1 MPIRILSDL
10 IANQIAAG
18 EVVEGPLSVIKELVE
33 NSIDAGANSISI
45 ELSKQLRCIKVSDNG
60 SGIPADELPLAFTRH
75 ATSKITEI
83 EDLFSIDS
91 NGFRGEALAS
101 IASVSKVTCIS
112 KTASEADATKFYIDA
127 DREETSSVGAGVGT
141 SIEVDELFYNTPAR
155 LKFMKSAVKEKQDI
169 IDLLKA
175 FSIFN
180 SNISFELVIDGKTQ
194 FKVLKD
200 QPFKVTV
207 RELFGRSAFEHLINF
222 EYNTGAIKV
231 SGYIAAPE
239 LNRSDKRYYFT
250 AVNKRILKCNTIRSA
265 VDKVYKDLLP
275 AKKYPLVIINLE
287 LPSSEVDVN
296 VHPRKQEVKYLHAN
310 EIYRTLITAISTN
323 LSDYFYKCSE
333 YRQLEIFN
341 PVLADLE
348 PHADSDLSGKER
360 PSLFSEREYT
370 PSILR
375 RTNDR
380 SVISSDAEPATSIED
395 CEQPPQGTVAEGA
408 SSRLTPQDS
417 EVSESSIVYQSQSD
431 NDKTLSFLA
440 RFPSIEVNFI
450 EGDISDYLEGINIDE
465 PKESFEIFSANSDQ
479 SFGFLVS
486 GNLFPIDESIQDLY
500 LDSLEIFTKKLL
512 KTKSE
517 DNLLYAES
525 NSLNES
531 AIITE
536 GTSFEKGAVTKLLSK
551 KKLATKL
558 SRPSLRPPLRQ
569 LEEIWARDNYSCVY
583 CARALIHPKVVKQVL
598 LRAESESIS
607 WLNARNEK
615 ISEHLLEAHKASFD
629 HHLPAAKFAVLNLD
643 SRNLFATCRECNQK
657 KSASLASKTWLP
669 RRVNSWVN
677 FSINNPLELAGVK
690 FISALEAIYDN

>member
-18 EVVEGPLSVIKELVE
+18 EVVEGSLSVVKELVE
-33 NSIDAGANSISI
+33 NSIDAGANSIAV
-45 ELSKQLRCIKVSDNG
+45 ELSKRLRYIKVSDNG
-60 SGIPADELPLAFTRH
+60 SGIPVNELPLAFTRH

-83 EDLFSIDS
+83 EDLFSIES

-112 KTASEADATKFYIDA
+112 KTKSETDATKFYIDA
-127 DREETSSVGAGVGT
+127 DREEVSSVGAGVGT

-155 LKFMKSAVKEKQDI
+155 LKFMKSSLKEKQNI

-175 FSIFN
+175 FFIFN
-180 SNISFELVIDGKTQ
+180 PNVSFELLIDGKTQ

-200 QPFKVTV
+200 QPFKVTA

-275 AKKYPLVIINLE
+275 AKKYPIIIINLE

-310 EIYRTLITAISTN
+310 EVYRTLMTAISTN
-323 LSDYFYKCSE
+323 LSEYFYKCSE
-333 YRQLEIFN
+333 NKQLEIFN

-360 PSLFSEREYT
+360 PSLFSERELVSISQPKLAVLPKSHREFT
-370 PSILR
+370 SSSLPSISLDQGAE
-375 RTNDR
+375 RT
-380 SVISSDAEPATSIED
+380 
-395 CEQPPQGTVAEGA
+395 
-408 SSRLTPQDS
+408 SSRLTHQS
-417 EVSESSIVYQSQSD
+417 SGVSESGIVHQSLSHSD
-431 NDKTLSFLA
+431 KSLSFLT

-450 EGDISDYLEGINIDE
+450 EGDLSDYLEGISMDE
-465 PKESFEIFSANSDQ
+465 QEESFKIFSANADQ
-479 SFGFLVS
+479 SFGFLVT
-486 GNLFPIDESIQDLY
+486 GKLFPVDESIPSLY

-512 KTKSE
+512 ETKSE
-517 DNLLYAES
+517 DNS
-525 NSLNES
+525 FHTGNES
-531 AIITE
+531 LIKQPLALE
-536 GTSFEKGAVTKLLSK
+536 NSSLGNEALTKLLSK
-551 KKLATKL
+551 KKLVTKL
-558 SRPSLRPPLRQ
+558 SRPSLRPPLGQ

-583 CARALIHPKVVKQVL
+583 CAKALIHPKVVKQAL

-615 ISEHLLEAHKASFD
+615 ISEHLIEAHKASFD
-629 HHLPAAKFAVLNLD
+629 HHLPAAKFAVLNLY
-643 SRNLFATCRECNQK
+643 SRNLFASCRECNQK
-657 KSASLASKTWLP
+657 KSASLASKTWTP
-669 RRVNSWVN
+669 QRVNSWAN

>member
-18 EVVEGPLSVIKELVE
+18 EVVEGALSVVKELVE
-33 NSIDAGANSISI
+33 NSIDAGANSIAV
-45 ELSKQLRCIKVSDNG
+45 ELSKQLRYIKVSDNG
-60 SGIPADELPLAFTRH
+60 SGIPVNELPLAFTRH
-75 ATSKITEI
+75 ATSKIIEI

-112 KTASEADATKFYIDA
+112 KTRSEADATKFYIDA
-127 DREETSSVGAGVGT
+127 DREEVSSVGAGVGT

-155 LKFMKSAVKEKQDI
+155 LKFMKSVVKEKQNI

-175 FSIFN
+175 FFIFN
-180 SNISFELVIDGKTQ
+180 PHVSFELLIDGKTQ

-200 QPFKVTV
+200 QPFKVTA
-207 RELFGRSAFEHLINF
+207 RELFGKSVFEHLINF

-231 SGYIAAPE
+231 SGYLAAPE

-250 AVNKRILKCNTIRSA
+250 AVNKRIIKCNTIRSA
-265 VDKVYKDLLP
+265 VDRVYKDLLP
-275 AKKYPLVIINLE
+275 VKKYPIIIINLE

-310 EIYRTLITAISTN
+310 EVYRTLITAISTN
-323 LSDYFYKCSE
+323 LSEYFYKCSE

-348 PHADSDLSGKER
+348 PHADSDLSGEER

-395 CEQPPQGTVAEGA
+395 CEQSPLETGVN
-408 SSRLTPQDS
+408 
-417 EVSESSIVYQSQSD
+417 ESTIMHQSQSD
-431 NDKTLSFLA
+431 SDKTLSFLT

-450 EGDISDYLEGINIDE
+450 EGNLSDYLEGISFDE
-465 PKESFEIFSANSDQ
+465 REESFEIFSANADQ
-479 SFGFLVS
+479 SFGFLVT
-486 GNLFPIDESIQDLY
+486 GKLFPVDESIQALY

-512 KTKSE
+512 ETKSE

-525 NSLNES
+525 NSLKEL
-531 AIITE
+531 AIMTE
-536 GTSFEKGAVTKLLSK
+536 GTSLDKQVATQLLSK
-551 KKLATKL
+551 KKPATKL
-558 SRPSLRPPLRQ
+558 SRPSIKPPLGQ

-583 CARALIHPKVVKQVL
+583 CAKALIHPKVVKLAL

-615 ISEHLLEAHKASFD
+615 ISEHLIEAHQASFD
-629 HHLPAAKFAVLNLD
+629 HHLPASKFAVLNLD
-643 SRNLFATCRECNQK
+643 SRNLFATCRECNQR
-657 KSASLASKTWLP
+657 KSASLASKTWTP
-669 RRVNSWVN
+669 RQVNSWAN

>member
-1 MPIRILSDL
+1 MPIRVLSDL

-33 NSIDAGANSISI
+33 NSIDAGANAISI

-112 KTASEADATKFYIDA
+112 KTRPGNDATKFYIDA

-155 LKFMKSAVKEKQDI
+155 LKFMKSTVKEKQNI
-169 IDLLKA
+169 IDLIKG

-180 SNISFELVIDGKTQ
+180 PDISFELLIDGKAH

-200 QPFKVTV
+200 QPFKVTA
-207 RELFGRSAFEHLINF
+207 RELFGKSAFEHLINF

-310 EIYRTLITAISTN
+310 EVYRTLITAISTN

-360 PSLFSEREYT
+360 LSLFSEREYV
-370 PSILR
+370 PSRLKIVDGS
-375 RTNDR
+375 TMT
-380 SVISSDAEPATSIED
+380 SVHEDHEDDKNAEIEA
-395 CEQPPQGTVAEGA
+395 CEQPH
-408 SSRLTPQDS
+408 QDS
-417 EVSESSIVYQSQSD
+417 GMGESGMVHKSRSD
-431 NDKTLSFLA
+431 SNTTLSFLT
-440 RFPSIEVNFI
+440 RFPAIEVNFI
-450 EGDISDYLEGINIDE
+450 EGDISDYLEGISIDE
-465 PKESFEIFSANSDQ
+465 SGENFKIFSASADQ
-479 SFGFLVS
+479 SFGFLVT
-486 GNLFPIDESIQDLY
+486 GKLFPVDESIQGLY

-512 KTKSE
+512 ETKSE
-517 DNLLYAES
+517 DNSFHIGTES
-525 NSLNES
+525 LTKQPLALENSSLRN
-531 AIITE
+531 
-536 GTSFEKGAVTKLLSK
+536 GALTKLLSK

-558 SRPSLRPPLRQ
+558 SRPSLRPPLGQ

-583 CARALIHPKVVKQVL
+583 CAKALIHPKVVKQAL
-598 LRAESESIS
+598 LRAESKSVS

-615 ISEHLLEAHKASFD
+615 ITEHLIEAHKASFD

-657 KSASLASKTWLP
+657 KSASLASKTWTP
-669 RRVNSWVN
+669 RQVNSWAN

-690 FISALEAIYDN
+690 FISALEAIYDD

>member
-1 MPIRILSDL
+1 MPIRVLSDL

-18 EVVEGPLSVIKELVE
+18 EVVEGPLSVVKELVE
-33 NSIDAGANSISI
+33 NSIDAGANSIAV
-45 ELSKQLRCIKVSDNG
+45 ELSKQLRCIKISDNG

-83 EDLFSIDS
+83 EDLFSIES

-112 KTASEADATKFYIDA
+112 KTKSETDATKFYIDA
-127 DREETSSVGAGVGT
+127 NREEISSVGSGVGT

-155 LKFMKSAVKEKQDI
+155 LKFMKSSLKEKQNI
-169 IDLLKA
+169 IDLIKG

-180 SNISFELVIDGKTQ
+180 PDISFELLIDGKTQ

-200 QPFKVTV
+200 QPFKVTA
-207 RELFGRSAFEHLINF
+207 RELFGKSAFEHLINF

-275 AKKYPLVIINLE
+275 VKKYPIVIINLE
-287 LPSSEVDVN
+287 LPSSEVDIN

-310 EIYRTLITAISTN
+310 EVYRTLMTAISTN
-323 LSDYFYKCSE
+323 LSEYFYKCSE

-348 PHADSDLSGKER
+348 PHADSDLGGEER

-370 PSILR
+370 PLSLSTPSISL
-375 RTNDR
+375 D
-380 SVISSDAEPATSIED
+380 
-395 CEQPPQGTVAEGA
+395 QGRVAERT
-408 SSRLTPQDS
+408 SSRLADQDS
-417 EVSESSIVYQSQSD
+417 EISESDMVYQSRSD
-431 NDKTLSFLA
+431 SNKVISFLT

-450 EGDISDYLEGINIDE
+450 EGDLSDYLEGISIDE
-465 PKESFEIFSANSDQ
+465 AEESFKIFSASTDQ
-479 SFGFLVS
+479 SFGFLVT
-486 GNLFPIDESIQDLY
+486 GKLFPVDESIQSLY

-512 KTKSE
+512 ETKSE

-525 NSLNES
+525 NSLNEL
-531 AIITE
+531 AIMLE
-536 GTSFEKGAVTKLLSK
+536 GTSLDKQAATQLLSK
-551 KKLATKL
+551 KKPATKL
-558 SRPSLRPPLRQ
+558 SRPSIKPPLGQ

-583 CARALIHPKVVKQVL
+583 CAKALIHPKVVKEAL

-615 ISEHLLEAHKASFD
+615 ISEHLIEAHKASFD
-629 HHLPAAKFAVLNLD
+629 HHLPASKFAVLNLD
-643 SRNLFATCRECNQK
+643 SRNLFASCRECNQR
-657 KSASLASKTWLP
+657 KSASLASKTWTP
-669 RRVNSWVN
+669 RRVNSWAN

>member
-1 MPIRILSDL
+1 MPIRVLSDL

-18 EVVEGPLSVIKELVE
+18 EVVEGPLSVVKELVE
-33 NSIDAGANSISI
+33 NSIDAEANMISV
-45 ELSKQLRCIKVSDNG
+45 ELSKQLRYIKVSDNG
-60 SGIPADELPLAFTRH
+60 SGISADELPLAFTRH

-112 KTASEADATKFYIDA
+112 KTRSEADATKFYIDA
-127 DREETSSVGAGVGT
+127 GREEISSVGAGIGT
-141 SIEVDELFYNTPAR
+141 SIEIDELFYNTPAR

-180 SNISFELVIDGKTQ
+180 SNISFELIIDGKTQ

-200 QPFKVTV
+200 QPFKVTA

-239 LNRSDKRYYFT
+239 LSRSDKRYYFT
-250 AVNKRILKCNTIRSA
+250 AVNKRIVKCNTMRSA

-275 AKKYPLVIINLE
+275 VRKYPIVIINLE
-287 LPSSEVDVN
+287 LPNLEVDVN

-310 EIYRTLITAISTN
+310 EVYRTLITAISTN
-323 LSDYFYKCSE
+323 LSEYFYKCSE
-333 YRQLEIFN
+333 YKQLEIFN

-348 PHADSDLSGKER
+348 PHADSDLSGEER
-360 PSLFSEREYT
+360 PNFFSERELVSISQPKLT
-370 PSILR
+370 VLPKTDREFIPSNLSTINDFSISLDENLGVGEIVIL
-375 RTNDR
+375 DK
-380 SVISSDAEPATSIED
+380 SP
-395 CEQPPQGTVAEGA
+395 C
-408 SSRLTPQDS
+408 DS
-417 EVSESSIVYQSQSD
+417 
-431 NDKTLSFLA
+431 NKNLSFLT

-450 EGDISDYLEGINIDE
+450 EGDLSDYLEGINIDE

-486 GNLFPIDESIQDLY
+486 GNLFPVDESIQTLY
-500 LDSLEIFTKKLL
+500 LDSLEIFAKKLL
-512 KTKSE
+512 ETKSE
-517 DNLLYAES
+517 DNLLCAE
-525 NSLNES
+525 
-531 AIITE
+531 
-536 GTSFEKGAVTKLLSK
+536 TKLLSQK
-551 KKLATKL
+551 KITTKL
-558 SRPSLRPPLRQ
+558 SRPSLRPPLGQ

-583 CARALIHPKVVKQVL
+583 CAKPLIHPKVVKQAL
-598 LRAESESIS
+598 LKAESESLS
-607 WLNARNEK
+607 WLNSRNEK
-615 ISEHLLEAHKASFD
+615 MSEHLIEAHKASFD

-643 SRNLFATCRECNQK
+643 SRNLFATCRECNQR
-657 KSASLASKTWLP
+657 KSSSLASKTWTP
-669 RRVNSWVN
+669 RRVNSWAK
-677 FSINNPLELAGVK
+677 FSINNPLQLAGVK

>member
-1 MPIRILSDL
+1 MPIRVLSDL

-18 EVVEGPLSVIKELVE
+18 EVVEGALSVVKELVE
-33 NSIDAGANSISI
+33 NSIDAGANSIAV
-45 ELSKQLRCIKVSDNG
+45 ELSKQLRYIKVSDNG
-60 SGIPADELPLAFTRH
+60 SGIPVNELPLAFTRH

-101 IASVSKVTCIS
+101 ISSVSKVTCIS
-112 KTASEADATKFYIDA
+112 KTRSEADATKFYIDA
-127 DREETSSVGAGVGT
+127 DREEVSSVGAGVGT

-155 LKFMKSAVKEKQDI
+155 LKFMKSVVKEKQNI

-180 SNISFELVIDGKTQ
+180 PNVSFELLIDGKTQ

-200 QPFKVTV
+200 QPFKVTA

-250 AVNKRILKCNTIRSA
+250 AVNKRIIKCNTIRSA
-265 VDKVYKDLLP
+265 VDRVYKDLLP
-275 AKKYPLVIINLE
+275 VKKYPIIIINLE

-310 EIYRTLITAISTN
+310 EVYRTLITAISTN
-323 LSDYFYKCSE
+323 LSEYFYKCSE
-333 YRQLEIFN
+333 YKQLEIFN

-348 PHADSDLSGKER
+348 PHADSDLSGEER
-360 PSLFSEREYT
+360 PRLFSERELV
-370 PSILR
+370 SISQPKL
-375 RTNDR
+375 
-380 SVISSDAEPATSIED
+380 VVLPIED
-395 CEQPPQGTVAEGA
+395 CEQSPQGTVAEGA

-431 NDKTLSFLA
+431 NGKTLSFLT

-450 EGDISDYLEGINIDE
+450 EGNLSDYLEGISFDE
-465 PKESFEIFSANSDQ
+465 RGEGFKIFSANADQ
-479 SFGFLVS
+479 SFGFLVT
-486 GNLFPIDESIQDLY
+486 GKLFPVDESIQALY

-512 KTKSE
+512 ETKTE
-517 DNLLYAES
+517 DNSFHVGAES
-525 NSLNES
+525 S
-531 AIITE
+531 TQ
-536 GTSFEKGAVTKLLSK
+536 LLSK
-551 KKLATKL
+551 KKPATKL
-558 SRPSLRPPLRQ
+558 SRPSLRPPLGQ

-583 CARALIHPKVVKQVL
+583 CAKALIHPKVVKQAL
-598 LRAESESIS
+598 LRAGSESIS
-607 WLNARNEK
+607 WLNARNETVT
-615 ISEHLLEAHKASFD
+615 EHLIEAHKASFD
-629 HHLPAAKFAVLNLD
+629 HHLPASKFAVLNLD
-643 SRNLFATCRECNQK
+643 SRNLFATCRECNQR
-657 KSASLASKTWLP
+657 KSASLASKTWTP
-669 RRVNSWVN
+669 RQVNSWAN

>member
-1 MPIRILSDL
+1 MPIRVLSDL

-18 EVVEGPLSVIKELVE
+18 EVVEGPLSVVKELVE
-33 NSIDAGANSISI
+33 NSIDAEANMISV
-45 ELSKQLRCIKVSDNG
+45 ELSKQLRYIKVSDNG
-60 SGIPADELPLAFTRH
+60 SGISADELPLAFTRH

-112 KTASEADATKFYIDA
+112 KTRSEADATKFYIDA
-127 DREETSSVGAGVGT
+127 GREEISSVGAGIGT
-141 SIEVDELFYNTPAR
+141 SIEIDELFYNTPAR

-180 SNISFELVIDGKTQ
+180 SNISFELIIDGKTQ

-200 QPFKVTV
+200 QPFKVTA

-239 LNRSDKRYYFT
+239 LSRSDKRYYFT
-250 AVNKRILKCNTIRSA
+250 AVNKRIVKCNTMRSA

-275 AKKYPLVIINLE
+275 ARKYPIVIINLE
-287 LPSSEVDVN
+287 LPNLEVDVN

-310 EIYRTLITAISTN
+310 EVYRTLITAISTN
-323 LSDYFYKCSE
+323 LSEYFYKCSE
-333 YRQLEIFN
+333 YKQLEIFN

-348 PHADSDLSGKER
+348 PHADSDLSGEER
-360 PSLFSEREYT
+360 PNFFSERELVSISQPKLT
-370 PSILR
+370 VLPKTDREFIPSNLSTINDFSISLDENLGVGEIVIL
-375 RTNDR
+375 DK
-380 SVISSDAEPATSIED
+380 SP
-395 CEQPPQGTVAEGA
+395 C
-408 SSRLTPQDS
+408 DS
-417 EVSESSIVYQSQSD
+417 
-431 NDKTLSFLA
+431 NKNLSFLT

-450 EGDISDYLEGINIDE
+450 EGDLSDYLEGINIDE

-486 GNLFPIDESIQDLY
+486 GNLFPVDESIQTLY
-500 LDSLEIFTKKLL
+500 LDSLEIFAKKLL
-512 KTKSE
+512 ETKSE
-517 DNLLYAES
+517 DNLLCAE
-525 NSLNES
+525 
-531 AIITE
+531 
-536 GTSFEKGAVTKLLSK
+536 TKLLSQK
-551 KKLATKL
+551 KITTKL
-558 SRPSLRPPLRQ
+558 SRPSLRPPLGQ

-583 CARALIHPKVVKQVL
+583 CAKPLIHPKVVKQAL
-598 LRAESESIS
+598 LKAESESLS
-607 WLNARNEK
+607 WLNSRNEK
-615 ISEHLLEAHKASFD
+615 MSEHLIEAHKASFD

-643 SRNLFATCRECNQK
+643 SRNLFATCRECNQR
-657 KSASLASKTWLP
+657 KSSSLASKTWTP
-669 RRVNSWVN
+669 RRVNSWAN

>member
-1 MPIRILSDL
+1 MPIRVLSDL

-33 NSIDAGANSISI
+33 NSIDAGANAISV

-112 KTASEADATKFYIDA
+112 KTRPGNDATKFYIDA

-155 LKFMKSAVKEKQDI
+155 LKFMKSAVKEKQNI
-169 IDLLKA
+169 IDLIKG
-175 FSIFN
+175 FSVFN
-180 SNISFELVIDGKTQ
+180 PDISFELLIDGKAQ

-200 QPFKVTV
+200 QPFKITA
-207 RELFGRSAFEHLINF
+207 RELFGKSAFEHLINF

-310 EIYRTLITAISTN
+310 EVYRTLITAISTN
-323 LSDYFYKCSE
+323 LSEYFYKCSE
-333 YRQLEIFN
+333 YKQLEIFN

-348 PHADSDLSGKER
+348 SHADSDLSGEER
-360 PSLFSEREYT
+360 PSLFSERELISISKPKLAVLPKTDREYT
-370 PSILR
+370 SSTLSRINDPSMNL
-375 RTNDR
+375 D
-380 SVISSDAEPATSIED
+380 ED
-395 CEQPPQGTVAEGA
+395 SGVGESGMMYQ
-408 SSRLTPQDS
+408 SR
-417 EVSESSIVYQSQSD
+417 SES
-431 NDKTLSFLA
+431 NTTLSFLT

-450 EGDISDYLEGINIDE
+450 EGDLLDYCEGISIDE
-465 PKESFEIFSANSDQ
+465 LGENFKIFSASADQ
-479 SFGFLVS
+479 SFGFLVT
-486 GNLFPIDESIQDLY
+486 GKLFPVDESIQSLY

-512 KTKSE
+512 ETKSE
-517 DNLLYAES
+517 DN
-525 NSLNES
+525 
-531 AIITE
+531 
-536 GTSFEKGAVTKLLSK
+536 SFHAVTKLLVGK
-551 KKLATKL
+551 APPRKL
-558 SRPSLRPPLRQ
+558 SRPSLRPPLGQ

-583 CARALIHPKVVKQVL
+583 CAKALIHPKVVKQAL
-598 LRAESESIS
+598 LKAESESIS

-615 ISEHLLEAHKASFD
+615 ITEHLIEAHKASFD

-657 KSASLASKTWLP
+657 KSASLASKTWMP
-669 RRVNSWVN
+669 RQVNSWAN

>member
-18 EVVEGPLSVIKELVE
+18 EVVEGALSVVKELVE
-33 NSIDAGANSISI
+33 NSIDAGANSIAV
-45 ELSKQLRCIKVSDNG
+45 ELSKQLRYIKVSDNG
-60 SGIPADELPLAFTRH
+60 SGIPVNELPLAFTRH

-112 KTASEADATKFYIDA
+112 KTRSEADATKFYIDA
-127 DREETSSVGAGVGT
+127 DREEVFSVGAGVGT

-155 LKFMKSAVKEKQDI
+155 LKFMKSVVKEKQNI

-180 SNISFELVIDGKTQ
+180 PNVSFELLIDGKTQ

-200 QPFKVTV
+200 QPFKVTA
-207 RELFGRSAFEHLINF
+207 RELFGKSVFEHLINF

-231 SGYIAAPE
+231 SGYLSAPE

-250 AVNKRILKCNTIRSA
+250 AVNKRIIKCNTIRSA

-287 LPSSEVDVN
+287 LPSSDVDVN

-310 EIYRTLITAISTN
+310 EVYRTLITAISTN
-323 LSDYFYKCSE
+323 LSEYFYKCSE
-333 YRQLEIFN
+333 YKQLEIFN

-348 PHADSDLSGKER
+348 PHADSDLSGEER
-360 PSLFSEREYT
+360 PSLFSARELV
-370 PSILR
+370 SISQPKLA
-375 RTNDR
+375 
-380 SVISSDAEPATSIED
+380 VLPIED
-395 CEQPPQGTVAEGA
+395 CEQSPQGTVAEGV

-417 EVSESSIVYQSQSD
+417 EVSESSIVNQSQSD
-431 NDKTLSFLA
+431 SDKTLSFLT

-450 EGDISDYLEGINIDE
+450 EGNLSDYLEGISFDE
-465 PKESFEIFSANSDQ
+465 REESFEIFSANADQ
-479 SFGFLVS
+479 SFGFLVT
-486 GNLFPIDESIQDLY
+486 GKLFPVDESIQALY

-512 KTKSE
+512 ETKTE
-517 DNLLYAES
+517 DNSFHVGTES
-525 NSLNES
+525 S
-531 AIITE
+531 
-536 GTSFEKGAVTKLLSK
+536 TKLLSK
-551 KKLATKL
+551 KKPATKL
-558 SRPSLRPPLRQ
+558 SRPSIKPPLGQ

-583 CARALIHPKVVKQVL
+583 CAKALIHPKVVKQAL

-615 ISEHLLEAHKASFD
+615 ISEHLIEAHKASFD
-629 HHLPAAKFAVLNLD
+629 HHLPASKFAVLNLD
-643 SRNLFATCRECNQK
+643 SRNLFATCRECNQR
-657 KSASLASKTWLP
+657 KSASLASKTWTP
-669 RRVNSWVN
+669 RQVNSWAN

>member
-18 EVVEGPLSVIKELVE
+18 EVVEGALSVVKELVE
-33 NSIDAGANSISI
+33 NSIDAGANSIAV
-45 ELSKQLRCIKVSDNG
+45 ELSKQLRYIKVSDNG
-60 SGIPADELPLAFTRH
+60 SGIPVNELPLAFTRH

-112 KTASEADATKFYIDA
+112 KTRSEADATKFYIDA
-127 DREETSSVGAGVGT
+127 DREEVSSVGAGVGT

-155 LKFMKSAVKEKQDI
+155 LKFMKSVVKEKQNI

-180 SNISFELVIDGKTQ
+180 PNVSFELLIDGKTQ

-200 QPFKVTV
+200 QPFKVTA
-207 RELFGRSAFEHLINF
+207 RELFGKSVFEHLINF

-231 SGYIAAPE
+231 SGYLSAPE

-250 AVNKRILKCNTIRSA
+250 AVNKRIIKCNTIRSA
-265 VDKVYKDLLP
+265 VDRVYKDLLP
-275 AKKYPLVIINLE
+275 VKKYPIIIINLE
-287 LPSSEVDVN
+287 LPSSDVDVN

-310 EIYRTLITAISTN
+310 EVYRTLITAISTN
-323 LSDYFYKCSE
+323 LSEYFYKCSE
-333 YRQLEIFN
+333 YKQLEIFN

-348 PHADSDLSGKER
+348 PHADSDLSGEER
-360 PSLFSEREYT
+360 PSLFSERELVSISQPKLVVLPKTDREYTPLSLST
-370 PSILR
+370 PSISL
-375 RTNDR
+375 D
-380 SVISSDAEPATSIED
+380 
-395 CEQPPQGTVAEGA
+395 QGRVAERT
-408 SSRLTPQDS
+408 SSRLTHQDS
-417 EVSESSIVYQSQSD
+417 EISESDMVHQSRSESD
-431 NDKTLSFLA
+431 TTLSFLT
-440 RFPSIEVNFI
+440 RFPAIEVNFI
-450 EGDISDYLEGINIDE
+450 EGDLSKYLEGISIDE
-465 PKESFEIFSANSDQ
+465 VEESFKIFSASADQ
-479 SFGFLVS
+479 SFGFLVT
-486 GNLFPIDESIQDLY
+486 GKLFPVDESIQDLY

-512 KTKSE
+512 ETKTE
-517 DNLLYAES
+517 DNSFHVGTES
-525 NSLNES
+525 S
-531 AIITE
+531 
-536 GTSFEKGAVTKLLSK
+536 TKLLSK
-551 KKLATKL
+551 KKPATKL
-558 SRPSLRPPLRQ
+558 SRPSIKPPLGQ

-583 CARALIHPKVVKQVL
+583 CAKALIHPKVVKQAL

-615 ISEHLLEAHKASFD
+615 ISEHLIEAHKASFD
-629 HHLPAAKFAVLNLD
+629 HHLPASKFAVLNLD
-643 SRNLFATCRECNQK
+643 SRNLFATCRECNQR
-657 KSASLASKTWLP
+657 KSASLASKTWTP
-669 RRVNSWVN
+669 RQVNSWAN

>member
-1 MPIRILSDL
+1 MPIKVLSDL

-18 EVVEGPLSVIKELVE
+18 EVVEGPLSVVKELVE
-33 NSIDAGANSISI
+33 NSIDAGANSIAV
-45 ELSKQLRCIKVSDNG
+45 ELSKQLRCIKISDNG

-83 EDLFSIDS
+83 EDLFSIES

-112 KTASEADATKFYIDA
+112 KTKSETDATKFYIDA
-127 DREETSSVGAGVGT
+127 NREEISSVGSGVGT

-155 LKFMKSAVKEKQDI
+155 LKFMKSSLKEKQNI
-169 IDLLKA
+169 IDLIKG

-180 SNISFELVIDGKTQ
+180 PDISFELLIDGKTQ

-200 QPFKVTV
+200 QPFKVTA

-275 AKKYPLVIINLE
+275 VKKYPIVIINLE
-287 LPSSEVDVN
+287 LPSSEVDIN

-310 EIYRTLITAISTN
+310 EVYRTLMTAISTN
-323 LSDYFYKCSE
+323 LSEYFYKCSE
-333 YRQLEIFN
+333 YKQLEIFN

-348 PHADSDLSGKER
+348 PHADSDLGGEER

-370 PSILR
+370 PLSLSTPSISL
-375 RTNDR
+375 D
-380 SVISSDAEPATSIED
+380 
-395 CEQPPQGTVAEGA
+395 QGRVAERT
-408 SSRLTPQDS
+408 SSRLTDQDS
-417 EVSESSIVYQSQSD
+417 GVGESDMVYQSRSD
-431 NDKTLSFLA
+431 SDKVISFLS

-450 EGDISDYLEGINIDE
+450 EGDLSEYLEGISIDE
-465 PKESFEIFSANSDQ
+465 AEESFKIFSASADQ
-479 SFGFLVS
+479 SFGFLVT
-486 GNLFPIDESIQDLY
+486 GKLFPVDESIQSLY

-512 KTKSE
+512 ETKSE

-525 NSLNES
+525 NSLNEL
-531 AIITE
+531 AIMLE
-536 GTSFEKGAVTKLLSK
+536 GTSLDKEVATQLLSK
-551 KKLATKL
+551 KKPATKL
-558 SRPSLRPPLRQ
+558 SRPSIKPPLGQ

-583 CARALIHPKVVKQVL
+583 CAKALIHPKVVKQAL

-615 ISEHLLEAHKASFD
+615 ISKHLIESHKASFD
-629 HHLPAAKFAVLNLD
+629 HHLPASKFAVLNLD

-657 KSASLASKTWLP
+657 KSASLASKTWTP
-669 RRVNSWVN
+669 RRVNSWAN

>member
-1 MPIRILSDL
+1 MPIRVLSDL

-18 EVVEGPLSVIKELVE
+18 EVVEGSLSVVKELVE
-33 NSIDAGANSISI
+33 NSIDAGANTISV
-45 ELSKQLRCIKVSDNG
+45 ELSKQLRYIKVSDNG

-83 EDLFSIDS
+83 EDLFSIES

-112 KTASEADATKFYIDA
+112 KTKSETDATKFHIDA
-127 DREETSSVGAGVGT
+127 DREEVSSVGAGVGT

-155 LKFMKSAVKEKQDI
+155 LKFMKSSLKEKQNI

-180 SNISFELVIDGKTQ
+180 PDISFELLIDGKTQ

-200 QPFKVTV
+200 QPFKVTA

-310 EIYRTLITAISTN
+310 EVYRTLMTAISTN
-323 LSDYFYKCSE
+323 LSEYFYKCSE
-333 YRQLEIFN
+333 YKQLEIFN

-360 PSLFSEREYT
+360 PSLFSERELV
-370 PSILR
+370 SISQPKLA
-375 RTNDR
+375 
-380 SVISSDAEPATSIED
+380 VLPIED
-395 CEQPPQGTVAEGA
+395 CEQSPQDTVAEGA
-408 SSRLTPQDS
+408 SGIVRQSR
-417 EVSESSIVYQSQSD
+417 SESD
-431 NDKTLSFLA
+431 TTLSFLT

-450 EGDISDYLEGINIDE
+450 EGDLSDYFEGIGIDDLGGNF
-465 PKESFEIFSANSDQ
+465 KIFSANADQ
-479 SFGFLVS
+479 SFGFLVT
-486 GNLFPIDESIQDLY
+486 GKLFPVDESIQSLY

-512 KTKSE
+512 ETKSE

-558 SRPSLRPPLRQ
+558 SRPSLRPPLGQ

-583 CARALIHPKVVKQVL
+583 CAKALIHPKVVKQAL

-615 ISEHLLEAHKASFD
+615 ISEHLIEAHKASFD

-643 SRNLFATCRECNQK
+643 SRNLFASCRECNQK
-657 KSASLASKTWLP
+657 KSASLASKTWTP
-669 RRVNSWVN
+669 RQVNSWAN

>member
-18 EVVEGPLSVIKELVE
+18 EVVEGALSVVKELVE
-33 NSIDAGANSISI
+33 NSIDAGANSIAV
-45 ELSKQLRCIKVSDNG
+45 ELSKQLRYIKVSDNG
-60 SGIPADELPLAFTRH
+60 SGIPVNELPLAFTRH

-101 IASVSKVTCIS
+101 ISSVSKVTCIS
-112 KTASEADATKFYIDA
+112 KTRSEADATKFYIDA
-127 DREETSSVGAGVGT
+127 DREEVSSVGAGVGT

-155 LKFMKSAVKEKQDI
+155 LKFMKSVVKEKQNI

-180 SNISFELVIDGKTQ
+180 PNVSFELLIDGKTQ

-200 QPFKVTV
+200 QPFKVTA

-250 AVNKRILKCNTIRSA
+250 AVNKRIIKCNTIRSA
-265 VDKVYKDLLP
+265 VDRVYKDLLP
-275 AKKYPLVIINLE
+275 VKKYPIIIINLE
-287 LPSSEVDVN
+287 LPSSDVDVN

-310 EIYRTLITAISTN
+310 EVYRTLITAISTN
-323 LSDYFYKCSE
+323 LSEYFYKCSE
-333 YRQLEIFN
+333 YKQLEIFN

-348 PHADSDLSGKER
+348 PHADSDTASRENISAYSETETFSISQPKLAVLPKIHREFTPSNLS
-360 PSLFSEREYT
+360 T
-370 PSILR
+370 PSISL
-375 RTNDR
+375 D
-380 SVISSDAEPATSIED
+380 
-395 CEQPPQGTVAEGA
+395 QGGVAERT
-408 SSRLTPQDS
+408 SSRLTYQDS
-417 EVSESSIVYQSQSD
+417 GVSESGMVYQSRSD
-431 NDKTLSFLA
+431 SNKISSFLT

-450 EGDISDYLEGINIDE
+450 EGDLSDYLEGISFDE
-465 PKESFEIFSANSDQ
+465 REESFKIFSANADQ
-479 SFGFLVS
+479 SFGFLVT
-486 GNLFPIDESIQDLY
+486 GKLFPVDESIQALY
-500 LDSLEIFTKKLL
+500 VDSLEIFTKKLL
-512 KTKSE
+512 ETKSE

-525 NSLNES
+525 NSLNEL
-531 AIITE
+531 AVMTE
-536 GTSFEKGAVTKLLSK
+536 GTSLDKQAATQLLSK
-551 KKLATKL
+551 KKLVTKL
-558 SRPSLRPPLRQ
+558 SRPSLRPPLGQ

-583 CARALIHPKVVKQVL
+583 CAKALIHPKVVKQAL
-598 LRAESESIS
+598 LRAGSESIS

-615 ISEHLLEAHKASFD
+615 ISEHLIEAHKASFD

-643 SRNLFATCRECNQK
+643 SRNLFASCRECNQK
-657 KSASLASKTWLP
+657 KSASLASKTWTP
-669 RRVNSWVN
+669 RQVNSWAN

>member
-18 EVVEGPLSVIKELVE
+18 EVVEGALSVVKELVE
-33 NSIDAGANSISI
+33 NSIDAGANSIAV
-45 ELSKQLRCIKVSDNG
+45 ELSKQLRYIKVSDNG
-60 SGIPADELPLAFTRH
+60 SGIPVNELPLAFTRH

-101 IASVSKVTCIS
+101 ISSVSKVTCIS
-112 KTASEADATKFYIDA
+112 KTRSEADATKFYIDA
-127 DREETSSVGAGVGT
+127 DREEVSSVGAGVGT

-155 LKFMKSAVKEKQDI
+155 LKFMKSVVKEKQNI

-180 SNISFELVIDGKTQ
+180 PNVSFELLIDGKTQ

-200 QPFKVTV
+200 QPFKVTA
-207 RELFGRSAFEHLINF
+207 RELLGKSVFEHLINF

-250 AVNKRILKCNTIRSA
+250 AVNKRIIKCNTIRSA

-287 LPSSEVDVN
+287 LPSSGVDVN

-310 EIYRTLITAISTN
+310 EVYRTLITAISTN
-323 LSDYFYKCSE
+323 LSEYFYKCSE
-333 YRQLEIFN
+333 YKQLEIFN

-348 PHADSDLSGKER
+348 PHADSDLSGEER
-360 PSLFSEREYT
+360 PSLFSERESV
-370 PSILR
+370 SISQLKLAVLPK
-375 RTNDR
+375 TDR
-380 SVISSDAEPATSIED
+380 EYISSTN
-395 CEQPPQGTVAEGA
+395 
-408 SSRLTPQDS
+408 
-417 EVSESSIVYQSQSD
+417 QSQSD
-431 NDKTLSFLA
+431 SDKTLSFLT

-450 EGDISDYLEGINIDE
+450 EGNLSDYLEGISMDE
-465 PKESFEIFSANSDQ
+465 RGEGFKIFSANADQ
-479 SFGFLVS
+479 SFGFLVT
-486 GNLFPIDESIQDLY
+486 GKLFPVDESIQDLY

-512 KTKSE
+512 ETKSE

-525 NSLNES
+525 NSLKEL
-531 AIITE
+531 AIMTE
-536 GTSFEKGAVTKLLSK
+536 GTSLDKQVATQLLSK
-551 KKLATKL
+551 KKPATKL
-558 SRPSLRPPLRQ
+558 SRPSIKPPLGQ

-583 CARALIHPKVVKQVL
+583 CAKALIHPKVVKQAL

-615 ISEHLLEAHKASFD
+615 ISEHLIEAHKASFD
-629 HHLPAAKFAVLNLD
+629 HHLPASKFAVLNLD
-643 SRNLFATCRECNQK
+643 SRNLFATCRECNQR
-657 KSASLASKTWLP
+657 KSASLASKTWTP
-669 RRVNSWVN
+669 RQVNSWAN

>member
-18 EVVEGPLSVIKELVE
+18 EVVEGALSVVKELVE
-33 NSIDAGANSISI
+33 NSIDAGANSIAV
-45 ELSKQLRCIKVSDNG
+45 ELSKQLRYIKVSDNG

-112 KTASEADATKFYIDA
+112 KTRSEADATKFYIDA
-127 DREETSSVGAGVGT
+127 DRGEVSSVGAGVGT

-155 LKFMKSAVKEKQDI
+155 LKFMKSVVKEKQNI

-180 SNISFELVIDGKTQ
+180 SHVSFELLIDGKTQ
-194 FKVLKD
+194 LKVLKD
-200 QPFKVTV
+200 QPFKVTA

-231 SGYIAAPE
+231 SGYLSAPE

-250 AVNKRILKCNTIRSA
+250 AVNKRIIKCNTIRSA
-265 VDKVYKDLLP
+265 VDRVYKDLLP
-275 AKKYPLVIINLE
+275 VKKYPIIIINLE
-287 LPSSEVDVN
+287 LPSSDVDVN

-310 EIYRTLITAISTN
+310 EVYRTLMTAISTN
-323 LSDYFYKCSE
+323 LSEYFYKCSE
-333 YRQLEIFN
+333 YKQLEIFN

-348 PHADSDLSGKER
+348 PHADSDLSGEDR
-360 PSLFSEREYT
+360 LSLFSGREYI
-370 PSILR
+370 PSIPR

-380 SVISSDAEPATSIED
+380 SVLQVHENHEDDENAEIGV
-395 CEQPPQGTVAEGA
+395 PQEC
-408 SSRLTPQDS
+408 PQDS
-417 EVSESSIVYQSQSD
+417 GVSESDVVHQSRCDS
-431 NDKTLSFLA
+431 NKTLSFLT

-450 EGDISDYLEGINIDE
+450 EGNLSDYLEGISFDE
-465 PKESFEIFSANSDQ
+465 REESFKIFSANADQ
-479 SFGFLVS
+479 SFGFLVT
-486 GNLFPIDESIQDLY
+486 GKLFPVDESIQALY
-500 LDSLEIFTKKLL
+500 FDSLEIFTKKLL
-512 KTKSE
+512 ETKTE
-517 DNLLYAES
+517 DNSFHIGTES
-525 NSLNES
+525 LTKQSVSLENSSLGN
-531 AIITE
+531 
-536 GTSFEKGAVTKLLSK
+536 GALTKLLSK
-551 KKLATKL
+551 KKLAVKL
-558 SRPSLRPPLRQ
+558 SRPSLRPPIGQ

-583 CARALIHPKVVKQVL
+583 CAKALIHPKIVKQAL
-598 LRAESESIS
+598 PRAESESIS

-615 ISEHLLEAHKASFD
+615 VSEHLIEAHKASFD
-629 HHLPAAKFAVLNLD
+629 HHLPASKFAVLNLD
-643 SRNLFATCRECNQK
+643 SRNLFATCRECNQR
-657 KSASLASKTWLP
+657 KSASLASKTWTP
-669 RRVNSWVN
+669 RQVNSWAD

>member
-1 MPIRILSDL
+1 MPIRVLSDL

-18 EVVEGPLSVIKELVE
+18 EVVEGPLSVVKELVE
-33 NSIDAGANSISI
+33 NSIDAEANMISV
-45 ELSKQLRCIKVSDNG
+45 ELSKQLRYIKVSDNG
-60 SGIPADELPLAFTRH
+60 SGISADELPLAFTRH

-112 KTASEADATKFYIDA
+112 KTRSEADATKFYIDA
-127 DREETSSVGAGVGT
+127 GREEISSVGAGIGT
-141 SIEVDELFYNTPAR
+141 SIEIDELFYNTPAR

-180 SNISFELVIDGKTQ
+180 SNISFELIIDGKTQ

-200 QPFKVTV
+200 QPFKVTA

-239 LNRSDKRYYFT
+239 LSRSDKRYYFT
-250 AVNKRILKCNTIRSA
+250 AVNKRIVKCNTMRSA

-275 AKKYPLVIINLE
+275 ARKYPIVIINLE
-287 LPSSEVDVN
+287 LPNLEVDVN

-310 EIYRTLITAISTN
+310 EVYRTLITAISTN
-323 LSDYFYKCSE
+323 LSEYFYKCSE
-333 YRQLEIFN
+333 YKQLEIFN

-348 PHADSDLSGKER
+348 PHADSDLSGEER
-360 PSLFSEREYT
+360 PNFFSERELVSISQPKLT
-370 PSILR
+370 VLPKTDREFIPSNLSTINDFSISLDENLGVGEIVIL
-375 RTNDR
+375 DK
-380 SVISSDAEPATSIED
+380 SP
-395 CEQPPQGTVAEGA
+395 C
-408 SSRLTPQDS
+408 DS
-417 EVSESSIVYQSQSD
+417 
-431 NDKTLSFLA
+431 NKNLSFLT

-450 EGDISDYLEGINIDE
+450 EGDLSDYLEGINIDE

-486 GNLFPIDESIQDLY
+486 GNLFPVDESIQTLY
-500 LDSLEIFTKKLL
+500 LDSLEIFAKKLL
-512 KTKSE
+512 ETKSE
-517 DNLLYAES
+517 DNLLCAE
-525 NSLNES
+525 
-531 AIITE
+531 
-536 GTSFEKGAVTKLLSK
+536 TKLLSQK
-551 KKLATKL
+551 KITTKL
-558 SRPSLRPPLRQ
+558 SRPSLRPPLGQ

-583 CARALIHPKVVKQVL
+583 CAKPLIHPKVVKQAL
-598 LRAESESIS
+598 LKAESESLS
-607 WLNARNEK
+607 WLNSRNEK
-615 ISEHLLEAHKASFD
+615 MSEHLIEAHKASFD

-643 SRNLFATCRECNQK
+643 SRNLFATCRECNQR
-657 KSASLASKTWLP
+657 KSASLASKTWTP
-669 RRVNSWVN
+669 RRVNSWAN

>member
-18 EVVEGPLSVIKELVE
+18 EVVEGALSVVKELVE
-33 NSIDAGANSISI
+33 NSIDAGANSIAV
-45 ELSKQLRCIKVSDNG
+45 ELSKQLRYIKVSDNG
-60 SGIPADELPLAFTRH
+60 SGIPVNELPLAFTRH

-101 IASVSKVTCIS
+101 IASVSRVTCIS
-112 KTASEADATKFYIDA
+112 KTRSEADATKFYIDA
-127 DREETSSVGAGVGT
+127 DREEVSSVGAGVGT

-155 LKFMKSAVKEKQDI
+155 LKFMKSVVKEKQNI

-180 SNISFELVIDGKTQ
+180 PNVSFELLIDGKTQ

-200 QPFKVTV
+200 QPFKVTA
-207 RELFGRSAFEHLINF
+207 RELFGKSVFEHLINF

-231 SGYIAAPE
+231 SGYLSAPE

-250 AVNKRILKCNTIRSA
+250 AVNKRIIKCNTIRSA
-265 VDKVYKDLLP
+265 VDRVYKDLLP
-275 AKKYPLVIINLE
+275 VKKYPIIIINLE
-287 LPSSEVDVN
+287 LPSSDVDVN

-310 EIYRTLITAISTN
+310 EVYRTLITAISTD
-323 LSDYFYKCSE
+323 LSEYFYKCSE
-333 YRQLEIFN
+333 YKQLEIFN

-348 PHADSDLSGKER
+348 PHADSDLSGEER

-395 CEQPPQGTVAEGA
+395 CEQSPLETG
-408 SSRLTPQDS
+408 
-417 EVSESSIVYQSQSD
+417 VSESGIMHQSRCDS
-431 NDKTLSFLA
+431 DKTLSFLT

-450 EGDISDYLEGINIDE
+450 EGDLSDYLEGISFDE
-465 PKESFEIFSANSDQ
+465 REESFKIFSANADQ
-479 SFGFLVS
+479 SFGFLVT
-486 GNLFPIDESIQDLY
+486 GKLFPVDESIQDLY
-500 LDSLEIFTKKLL
+500 LDSLEVFTKKLL
-512 KTKSE
+512 ETKSE

-525 NSLNES
+525 NSLKEL
-531 AIITE
+531 AIMTG
-536 GTSFEKGAVTKLLSK
+536 GTSLDKQAATKLLSK
-551 KKLATKL
+551 KKPATKL
-558 SRPSLRPPLRQ
+558 SRPSIKPPLGQ

-583 CARALIHPKVVKQVL
+583 CAKALIHPKVVKQAL

-615 ISEHLLEAHKASFD
+615 ISEHLIEAHKASFD
-629 HHLPAAKFAVLNLD
+629 HHLPASKFAVLNLD
-643 SRNLFATCRECNQK
+643 SRNLFATCRECNQR
-657 KSASLASKTWLP
+657 KSASLASKTWTP
-669 RRVNSWVN
+669 RQVNSWAN

>member
-1 MPIRILSDL
+1 MPIRVLSDL

-18 EVVEGPLSVIKELVE
+18 EVVEGPLSVVKELVE
-33 NSIDAGANSISI
+33 NSIDAEANMISV
-45 ELSKQLRCIKVSDNG
+45 ELSKQLRYIKVSDNG
-60 SGIPADELPLAFTRH
+60 SGISADELPLAFTRH

-112 KTASEADATKFYIDA
+112 KTRSEADATKFYIDA
-127 DREETSSVGAGVGT
+127 GREEISSVGAGIGT
-141 SIEVDELFYNTPAR
+141 SIEIDELFYNTPAR

-180 SNISFELVIDGKTQ
+180 SNISFELIIDGKTQ

-200 QPFKVTV
+200 QPFKVTA

-231 SGYIAAPE
+231 SGYIADPY
-239 LNRSDKRYYFT
+239 LSRRDNRYYFT
-250 AVNKRILKCNTIRSA
+250 EVNNRIVKCDTMRSA

-275 AKKYPLVIINLE
+275 ARKYPIVIINLE
-287 LPSSEVDVN
+287 LPNLEVDVN

-310 EIYRTLITAISTN
+310 EVYRTLITAISTN
-323 LSDYFYKCSE
+323 LSEYFYKCSE
-333 YRQLEIFN
+333 YKQLEIFN

-348 PHADSDLSGKER
+348 PHADSDLSGEER
-360 PSLFSEREYT
+360 PNFFSERELVSISQPKLT
-370 PSILR
+370 VLPKTDREFIPSNLSTINDFSISLDENLGVGEIVIL
-375 RTNDR
+375 DK
-380 SVISSDAEPATSIED
+380 SP
-395 CEQPPQGTVAEGA
+395 C
-408 SSRLTPQDS
+408 DS
-417 EVSESSIVYQSQSD
+417 
-431 NDKTLSFLA
+431 NKNLSFLT

-450 EGDISDYLEGINIDE
+450 EGDLSDYLEGINIDE

-486 GNLFPIDESIQDLY
+486 GNLFPVDESIQTLY
-500 LDSLEIFTKKLL
+500 LDSLEIFAKKLL
-512 KTKSE
+512 ETKSE
-517 DNLLYAES
+517 DNLLCAE
-525 NSLNES
+525 
-531 AIITE
+531 
-536 GTSFEKGAVTKLLSK
+536 TKLLSQK
-551 KKLATKL
+551 KITTKL
-558 SRPSLRPPLRQ
+558 SRPSLRPPLGQ

-583 CARALIHPKVVKQVL
+583 CAKPLIHPKVVKQAL
-598 LRAESESIS
+598 LKAESESLS
-607 WLNARNEK
+607 WLNSRNEK
-615 ISEHLLEAHKASFD
+615 MSEHLIEAHKASFD

-643 SRNLFATCRECNQK
+643 SRNLFATCRECNQR
-657 KSASLASKTWLP
+657 KSASLASKTWTP
-669 RRVNSWVN
+669 RRVNSWAK
-677 FSINNPLELAGVK
+677 FSINNPLQLAGVK

>member
-1 MPIRILSDL
+1 MPIRVLSDL

-18 EVVEGPLSVIKELVE
+18 EVVEGPLSVVKELVE
-33 NSIDAGANSISI
+33 NSIDAGANSIAV
-45 ELSKQLRCIKVSDNG
+45 ELSKQLRCIKISDNG

-83 EDLFSIDS
+83 EDLFSIES

-112 KTASEADATKFYIDA
+112 KTKSETDATKFYIDA
-127 DREETSSVGAGVGT
+127 NREEISSVGAGVGT

-155 LKFMKSAVKEKQDI
+155 LKFMKSSLKEKQNI
-169 IDLLKA
+169 IDLIKG

-180 SNISFELVIDGKTQ
+180 PDISFELLIDGKTQ

-200 QPFKVTV
+200 QPFKVTA
-207 RELFGRSAFEHLINF
+207 RELFGKSAFEHLINF

-275 AKKYPLVIINLE
+275 VKKYPIVIINLE
-287 LPSSEVDVN
+287 LPSSEVDIN

-310 EIYRTLITAISTN
+310 EVYRTLMTAISTN
-323 LSDYFYKCSE
+323 LSEYFYKCSE

-348 PHADSDLSGKER
+348 PHADSDLGGEER

-370 PSILR
+370 PLSLSTPSISL
-375 RTNDR
+375 D
-380 SVISSDAEPATSIED
+380 
-395 CEQPPQGTVAEGA
+395 QGRVAERT
-408 SSRLTPQDS
+408 SSRLADQDS
-417 EVSESSIVYQSQSD
+417 EISESDMVYQSRSD
-431 NDKTLSFLA
+431 SNKVISFLT

-450 EGDISDYLEGINIDE
+450 EGDLSDYLEGISIDE
-465 PKESFEIFSANSDQ
+465 AEESFKIFSASTDQ
-479 SFGFLVS
+479 SFGFLVT
-486 GNLFPIDESIQDLY
+486 GKLFPVDESIQSLY

-512 KTKSE
+512 ETKSE

-525 NSLNES
+525 NSLNEL
-531 AIITE
+531 AIMLE
-536 GTSFEKGAVTKLLSK
+536 GTSLDKQAATQLLSK
-551 KKLATKL
+551 KKPATKL
-558 SRPSLRPPLRQ
+558 SRPSIKPPLGQ

-583 CARALIHPKVVKQVL
+583 CAKALIHPKVVKEAL

-615 ISEHLLEAHKASFD
+615 ISEHLIEAHKASFD
-629 HHLPAAKFAVLNLD
+629 HHLPASKFAVLNLD
-643 SRNLFATCRECNQK
+643 SRNLFASCRECNQR
-657 KSASLASKTWLP
+657 KSASLASKTWTP
-669 RRVNSWVN
+669 RRVNSWAN

>member
-1 MPIRILSDL
+1 MPIRVLSDL

-18 EVVEGPLSVIKELVE
+18 EVVEGTLSVVKELVE
-33 NSIDAGANSISI
+33 NSIDAGANSIAV
-45 ELSKQLRCIKVSDNG
+45 ELSKQLRCIKISDNG

-83 EDLFSIDS
+83 EDLFSIES

-112 KTASEADATKFYIDA
+112 KTKSETDATKFYIDA
-127 DREETSSVGAGVGT
+127 NREEISSVGSGVGT

-155 LKFMKSAVKEKQDI
+155 LKFMKSSLKEKQNI
-169 IDLLKA
+169 IDLIKG

-180 SNISFELVIDGKTQ
+180 PDISFELLIDGKTQ

-200 QPFKVTV
+200 QPFKVTA

-250 AVNKRILKCNTIRSA
+250 AVNKRIIKCNTIRSA

-275 AKKYPLVIINLE
+275 VKKYPIVIINLE

-310 EIYRTLITAISTN
+310 EVYRTLMTAISTN
-323 LSDYFYKCSE
+323 LSEYFYKCSE
-333 YRQLEIFN
+333 YKQLEIFN

-348 PHADSDLSGKER
+348 PHADSDLGGEER

-370 PSILR
+370 PLSLSTPSISL
-375 RTNDR
+375 D
-380 SVISSDAEPATSIED
+380 
-395 CEQPPQGTVAEGA
+395 QGRVAERT
-408 SSRLTPQDS
+408 SSRLTDQDS
-417 EVSESSIVYQSQSD
+417 EISESDMVHQSLSD
-431 NDKTLSFLA
+431 SNKVISLLT

-450 EGDISDYLEGINIDE
+450 EGDLSEYLEGISIDE
-465 PKESFEIFSANSDQ
+465 AEESFKIFSASADQ
-479 SFGFLVS
+479 SFGFLVT
-486 GNLFPIDESIQDLY
+486 GKLFPVDESIQALY

-512 KTKSE
+512 ETKSE

-525 NSLNES
+525 NSLNEL
-531 AIITE
+531 AIMLE
-536 GTSFEKGAVTKLLSK
+536 GTSLDKQAATQLLSK
-551 KKLATKL
+551 KKPATKL
-558 SRPSLRPPLRQ
+558 SRPSIKPPLGQ

-583 CARALIHPKVVKQVL
+583 CAKALIHPKVVKQAL

-615 ISEHLLEAHKASFD
+615 ISEHLIEAHKASFD
-629 HHLPAAKFAVLNLD
+629 HHLPASKFAVLNLD
-643 SRNLFATCRECNQK
+643 SRNLFASCRECNQK
-657 KSASLASKTWLP
+657 KSASLASKTWTP
-669 RRVNSWVN
+669 RRVNSWAN

>member
-18 EVVEGPLSVIKELVE
+18 EVVEGALSVVKELVE
-33 NSIDAGANSISI
+33 NSIDAGANSIAV
-45 ELSKQLRCIKVSDNG
+45 ELSKQLRYIKVSDNG
-60 SGIPADELPLAFTRH
+60 SGIPVNELPLAFTRH

-101 IASVSKVTCIS
+101 IASVSRVTCIS
-112 KTASEADATKFYIDA
+112 KTRSEADATKFYIDA
-127 DREETSSVGAGVGT
+127 DREEVSSVGAGVGT

-155 LKFMKSAVKEKQDI
+155 LKFMKSVVKEKQNI

-180 SNISFELVIDGKTQ
+180 PNVSFELLIDGKTQ

-200 QPFKVTV
+200 QPFKVTA
-207 RELFGRSAFEHLINF
+207 RELFGKSVFEHLINF

-231 SGYIAAPE
+231 SGYLSAPE

-250 AVNKRILKCNTIRSA
+250 AVNKRIIKCNTIRSA
-265 VDKVYKDLLP
+265 VDRVYKDLLP
-275 AKKYPLVIINLE
+275 VKKYPIIIINLE
-287 LPSSEVDVN
+287 LPSSDVDVN

-310 EIYRTLITAISTN
+310 EVYRTLITAISTN
-323 LSDYFYKCSE
+323 LSEYFYKCSE
-333 YRQLEIFN
+333 YKQLEIFN

-348 PHADSDLSGKER
+348 PHADSDLSGEER

-380 SVISSDAEPATSIED
+380 SVISCDAEPATSIED
-395 CEQPPQGTVAEGA
+395 CEQSPLETGVNESGIMHQ
-408 SSRLTPQDS
+408 SRCDS
-417 EVSESSIVYQSQSD
+417 
-431 NDKTLSFLA
+431 DKTLSFLT

-450 EGDISDYLEGINIDE
+450 EGDLSDYLEGISFDDGG
-465 PKESFEIFSANSDQ
+465 ESFKIFSANADQ
-479 SFGFLVS
+479 SFGFLVT
-486 GNLFPIDESIQDLY
+486 GKLFPVDESIQDLY
-500 LDSLEIFTKKLL
+500 LDSLEVFTKKLL
-512 KTKSE
+512 ETKSE

-525 NSLNES
+525 NSLKEL
-531 AIITE
+531 AIMTG
-536 GTSFEKGAVTKLLSK
+536 GTSLDKQAATKLLSK
-551 KKLATKL
+551 KKPATKL
-558 SRPSLRPPLRQ
+558 SRPSIKPPLGQ

-583 CARALIHPKVVKQVL
+583 CAKALIHPKVVKEAL

-615 ISEHLLEAHKASFD
+615 ISEHLIEAHKASFD
-629 HHLPAAKFAVLNLD
+629 HHLPASKFAVLNLD
-643 SRNLFATCRECNQK
+643 SRNLFATCRECNQR
-657 KSASLASKTWLP
+657 KSASLASKTWTP
-669 RRVNSWVN
+669 RQVNSWAN

>member
-1 MPIRILSDL
+1 MPIRVLSDL

-18 EVVEGPLSVIKELVE
+18 EVVEGALSVVKELVE
-33 NSIDAGANSISI
+33 NSIDAGANSIAV
-45 ELSKQLRCIKVSDNG
+45 ELSKQLRYIKVSDNG
-60 SGIPADELPLAFTRH
+60 SGIPVNELPLAFTRH

-112 KTASEADATKFYIDA
+112 KTRSEADATKFYIDA
-127 DREETSSVGAGVGT
+127 DREEVSSVGAGVGT

-155 LKFMKSAVKEKQDI
+155 LKFMKSVVKEKQNI

-180 SNISFELVIDGKTQ
+180 PHVSFELLIDGKTQ

-200 QPFKVTV
+200 QPFKVTA

-231 SGYIAAPE
+231 SGYLSAPE

-250 AVNKRILKCNTIRSA
+250 AVNKRIIKCNTIRSA
-265 VDKVYKDLLP
+265 VDRVYKDLLP
-275 AKKYPLVIINLE
+275 VKKYPIIIINLE

-310 EIYRTLITAISTN
+310 EVYRTLITAISTN
-323 LSDYFYKCSE
+323 LSEYFYKCSE
-333 YRQLEIFN
+333 YKQLEIFN

-348 PHADSDLSGKER
+348 PHADSDLSGEER
-360 PSLFSEREYT
+360 PRLFSERELV
-370 PSILR
+370 SISQPKL
-375 RTNDR
+375 
-380 SVISSDAEPATSIED
+380 VVLPIED
-395 CEQPPQGTVAEGA
+395 CEQSPQGTVAEGA

-431 NDKTLSFLA
+431 NGKTLSFLT

-450 EGDISDYLEGINIDE
+450 EGNLSDYLEGISFDE
-465 PKESFEIFSANSDQ
+465 REESFKIFSANTDQ
-479 SFGFLVS
+479 SFGFLVT
-486 GNLFPIDESIQDLY
+486 GKLFPVDESIQALY

-512 KTKSE
+512 ETKTE
-517 DNLLYAES
+517 DNSFHVGAES
-525 NSLNES
+525 S
-531 AIITE
+531 TQ
-536 GTSFEKGAVTKLLSK
+536 LLSK
-551 KKLATKL
+551 KKPATKL
-558 SRPSLRPPLRQ
+558 SRPSLRPPLGQ

-583 CARALIHPKVVKQVL
+583 CAKALIHPKVVKQAL
-598 LRAESESIS
+598 LRAGSESIS
-607 WLNARNEK
+607 WLNARNETVT
-615 ISEHLLEAHKASFD
+615 EHLIEAHKASFD
-629 HHLPAAKFAVLNLD
+629 HHLPASKFAVLNSD
-643 SRNLFATCRECNQK
+643 SRNLFASSRECNQR
-657 KSASLASKTWLP
+657 KSASLASKTWTP
-669 RRVNSWVN
+669 RQVNSWAD

>member
-18 EVVEGPLSVIKELVE
+18 EVVEGALSVVKELVE
-33 NSIDAGANSISI
+33 NSIDAGANSIAV
-45 ELSKQLRCIKVSDNG
+45 ELSKQLRYIKVSDNG

-112 KTASEADATKFYIDA
+112 KTRSEADATKFYIDA
-127 DREETSSVGAGVGT
+127 DREEVSSVGAGVGT

-155 LKFMKSAVKEKQDI
+155 LKFMKSVVKEKQNI

-180 SNISFELVIDGKTQ
+180 SHVSFELLIDGKTQ
-194 FKVLKD
+194 LKVLKD
-200 QPFKVTV
+200 QPFKVTA

-231 SGYIAAPE
+231 SGYLSAPE

-250 AVNKRILKCNTIRSA
+250 AVNKRIIKCNTIRSA
-265 VDKVYKDLLP
+265 VDRVYKDLLSV
-275 AKKYPLVIINLE
+275 KKYPIIIINLE
-287 LPSSEVDVN
+287 LPSSDVDVN

-310 EIYRTLITAISTN
+310 EVYRTLMTAISTN
-323 LSDYFYKCSE
+323 LSEYFYKCSE
-333 YRQLEIFN
+333 YKQLEIFN

-348 PHADSDLSGKER
+348 PHADSDLSGEDR
-360 PSLFSEREYT
+360 LSLFSGREYI
-370 PSILR
+370 PSIPR

-380 SVISSDAEPATSIED
+380 SVLQVHENHEDDENAEIGV
-395 CEQPPQGTVAEGA
+395 PQEC
-408 SSRLTPQDS
+408 PQDS
-417 EVSESSIVYQSQSD
+417 GVSESDVVHQSRYDS
-431 NDKTLSFLA
+431 NKTLSFLT

-450 EGDISDYLEGINIDE
+450 EGNLSDYLEGISFDE
-465 PKESFEIFSANSDQ
+465 REESFKIFSANADQ
-479 SFGFLVS
+479 SFGFLVT
-486 GNLFPIDESIQDLY
+486 GKLFPVDESIQALY

-512 KTKSE
+512 ETKTE
-517 DNLLYAES
+517 DNSFHIDTE
-525 NSLNES
+525 SLNKQSLALENS
-531 AIITE
+531 SL
-536 GTSFEKGAVTKLLSK
+536 GNGALTKLLSK
-551 KKLATKL
+551 KKLAVKL
-558 SRPSLRPPLRQ
+558 SRPSLRPPIGQ

-583 CARALIHPKVVKQVL
+583 CAKALIHPKIVKQAL
-598 LRAESESIS
+598 PRAESESIS

-615 ISEHLLEAHKASFD
+615 VSEHLIEAHKASFD
-629 HHLPAAKFAVLNLD
+629 HHLPASKFAVLNLD
-643 SRNLFATCRECNQK
+643 SRNLFATCRECNQR
-657 KSASLASKTWLP
+657 KSASLASKTWTP
-669 RRVNSWVN
+669 RQVNSWAD

>member
-18 EVVEGPLSVIKELVE
+18 EVVEGALSVVKELVE
-33 NSIDAGANSISI
+33 NSIDAGANSIAV
-45 ELSKQLRCIKVSDNG
+45 ELSKQLRYIKVSDNG
-60 SGIPADELPLAFTRH
+60 SGIPVNELPLAFTRH
-75 ATSKITEI
+75 ATSKIIEI

-112 KTASEADATKFYIDA
+112 KTRSEADATKFYIDA
-127 DREETSSVGAGVGT
+127 DREEVSSVGAGVGT

-155 LKFMKSAVKEKQDI
+155 LKFMKSVVKEKQNI

-175 FSIFN
+175 FFIFN
-180 SNISFELVIDGKTQ
+180 PHVSFELLIDGKTQ

-200 QPFKVTV
+200 QPFKVTA
-207 RELFGRSAFEHLINF
+207 RELFGKSVFEHLINF

-231 SGYIAAPE
+231 SGYLAAPE

-250 AVNKRILKCNTIRSA
+250 AVNKRIIKCNTIRSA
-265 VDKVYKDLLP
+265 VDRVYKDLLP
-275 AKKYPLVIINLE
+275 VKKYPIIIINLE
-287 LPSSEVDVN
+287 LPSSDVDVN

-310 EIYRTLITAISTN
+310 EVYRTLITAISTN
-323 LSDYFYKCSE
+323 LSEYFYKCSE
-333 YRQLEIFN
+333 YKQLEIFN

-348 PHADSDLSGKER
+348 PHADSDLSGEER

-395 CEQPPQGTVAEGA
+395 CEQSPLETGVN
-408 SSRLTPQDS
+408 
-417 EVSESSIVYQSQSD
+417 ESTIMHQSQSD
-431 NDKTLSFLA
+431 SDKTLSFLT

-450 EGDISDYLEGINIDE
+450 EGNLSDYLEGISFDE
-465 PKESFEIFSANSDQ
+465 REESFEIFSANADQ
-479 SFGFLVS
+479 SFGFLVT
-486 GNLFPIDESIQDLY
+486 GKLFPVDESIQALY

-512 KTKSE
+512 ETKSE

-525 NSLNES
+525 NSLKEL
-531 AIITE
+531 AIMTE
-536 GTSFEKGAVTKLLSK
+536 GTSLDKQVATQLLSK
-551 KKLATKL
+551 KKPATKL
-558 SRPSLRPPLRQ
+558 SRPSIKPPLGQ

-583 CARALIHPKVVKQVL
+583 CAKALIHPKVVKQAL

-615 ISEHLLEAHKASFD
+615 ISEHLIEAHKASFD
-629 HHLPAAKFAVLNLD
+629 HHLPASKFAVLNLD
-643 SRNLFATCRECNQK
+643 SRNLFATCRECNQR
-657 KSASLASKTWLP
+657 KSASLASKTWTP
-669 RRVNSWVN
+669 RQVNSWAN

>member
-1 MPIRILSDL
+1 MPIRVLSDL

-18 EVVEGPLSVIKELVE
+18 EVVEGPLSVVKELVE
-33 NSIDAGANSISI
+33 NSIDAEANMISV
-45 ELSKQLRCIKVSDNG
+45 ELSKQLRYIKVSDNG
-60 SGIPADELPLAFTRH
+60 SGISADELPLAFTRH

-112 KTASEADATKFYIDA
+112 KTRSEADATKFYIDA
-127 DREETSSVGAGVGT
+127 GREEISSVGAGIGT
-141 SIEVDELFYNTPAR
+141 SIEIDELFYNTPAR

-180 SNISFELVIDGKTQ
+180 SNISFELIIDGKTQ

-200 QPFKVTV
+200 QPFKVTA

-239 LNRSDKRYYFT
+239 LSRSDKRYYFT
-250 AVNKRILKCNTIRSA
+250 AVNKRIVKCNTMRSA

-275 AKKYPLVIINLE
+275 VRKYPIVIINLE
-287 LPSSEVDVN
+287 LPNLEVDVN

-310 EIYRTLITAISTN
+310 EVYRTLITAISTN
-323 LSDYFYKCSE
+323 LSEYFYKCSE
-333 YRQLEIFN
+333 YKQLEIFN

-348 PHADSDLSGKER
+348 PHADSDLSGEER
-360 PSLFSEREYT
+360 PNFFSERELVSISQPKLSVLPKT
-370 PSILR
+370 DREFIPSNLSTINDFSISLDEDLGVGEIVIL
-375 RTNDR
+375 DK
-380 SVISSDAEPATSIED
+380 SP
-395 CEQPPQGTVAEGA
+395 C
-408 SSRLTPQDS
+408 DS
-417 EVSESSIVYQSQSD
+417 
-431 NDKTLSFLA
+431 NKNLSFLT

-450 EGDISDYLEGINIDE
+450 EGDLSDYLEGINIDE

-486 GNLFPIDESIQDLY
+486 GNLFPVDESIQTLY
-500 LDSLEIFTKKLL
+500 LDSLEIFAKKLL
-512 KTKSE
+512 ETKSE
-517 DNLLYAES
+517 DNLLCAE
-525 NSLNES
+525 
-531 AIITE
+531 
-536 GTSFEKGAVTKLLSK
+536 TKLLSQK
-551 KKLATKL
+551 KITTKL
-558 SRPSLRPPLRQ
+558 SRPSLRPPLGQ

-583 CARALIHPKVVKQVL
+583 CAKPLIHPKVVKQAL
-598 LRAESESIS
+598 LKAESESLS
-607 WLNARNEK
+607 WLNSRNEK
-615 ISEHLLEAHKASFD
+615 MSEHLIEAHKASFD

-643 SRNLFATCRECNQK
+643 SRNLFATCRECNQR
-657 KSASLASKTWLP
+657 KSSSLASKTWTP
-669 RRVNSWVN
+669 RRVNSWAK
-677 FSINNPLELAGVK
+677 FSINNPLQLAGVK

>member
-1 MPIRILSDL
+1 MPIRVLSDL

-18 EVVEGPLSVIKELVE
+18 EVVEGPLSVVKELVE
-33 NSIDAGANSISI
+33 NSIDAEANMISV
-45 ELSKQLRCIKVSDNG
+45 ELSKQLRYIKVSDNG
-60 SGIPADELPLAFTRH
+60 SGISADELPLAFTRH

-112 KTASEADATKFYIDA
+112 KTRSEADATKFYIDA
-127 DREETSSVGAGVGT
+127 GREEISSVGAGIGT
-141 SIEVDELFYNTPAR
+141 SIEIDELFYNTPAR

-180 SNISFELVIDGKTQ
+180 SNISFELIIDGKTQ

-200 QPFKVTV
+200 QPFKVTA

-239 LNRSDKRYYFT
+239 LSRSDKRYYFT
-250 AVNKRILKCNTIRSA
+250 AVNKRIVKCNTMRSA

-275 AKKYPLVIINLE
+275 VRKYPIVIINLE
-287 LPSSEVDVN
+287 LPNLEVDVN

-310 EIYRTLITAISTN
+310 EVYRTLITAISTN
-323 LSDYFYKCSE
+323 LSEYFYKCSE
-333 YRQLEIFN
+333 YKQLEIFN

-348 PHADSDLSGKER
+348 PHADSDLSGEER
-360 PSLFSEREYT
+360 PNFFSERELVSISQPKLT
-370 PSILR
+370 VLPKTDREFIPSNLSTINDFSISLDEDLGVGEIVIL
-375 RTNDR
+375 DK
-380 SVISSDAEPATSIED
+380 SP
-395 CEQPPQGTVAEGA
+395 C
-408 SSRLTPQDS
+408 DS
-417 EVSESSIVYQSQSD
+417 
-431 NDKTLSFLA
+431 NKNLSFLT

-450 EGDISDYLEGINIDE
+450 EGDLSDYLEGINIDE

-486 GNLFPIDESIQDLY
+486 GNLFPVDESIQTLY
-500 LDSLEIFTKKLL
+500 LDSLEIFAKKLL
-512 KTKSE
+512 ETKSE
-517 DNLLYAES
+517 DNLLCAE
-525 NSLNES
+525 
-531 AIITE
+531 
-536 GTSFEKGAVTKLLSK
+536 TKLLSQK
-551 KKLATKL
+551 KITTKL
-558 SRPSLRPPLRQ
+558 SRPSLRPPLGQ

-583 CARALIHPKVVKQVL
+583 CAKPLIHPKVVKQAL
-598 LRAESESIS
+598 LKAESESLS
-607 WLNARNEK
+607 WLNSRNEK
-615 ISEHLLEAHKASFD
+615 MSEHLIEAHKASFD

-643 SRNLFATCRECNQK
+643 SRNLFATCRECNQR
-657 KSASLASKTWLP
+657 KSASLASKTWTP
-669 RRVNSWVN
+669 RRVNSWAK
-677 FSINNPLELAGVK
+677 FSINNPLQLAGVK

>member
-1 MPIRILSDL
+1 MPIRVLSDL

-18 EVVEGPLSVIKELVE
+18 EVVEGPLSVVKELVE
-33 NSIDAGANSISI
+33 NSIDAEANMISV
-45 ELSKQLRCIKVSDNG
+45 ELSKQLRYIKVSDNG
-60 SGIPADELPLAFTRH
+60 SGISADELPLAFTRH

-112 KTASEADATKFYIDA
+112 KTRSEADATKFYIDA
-127 DREETSSVGAGVGT
+127 GREEISSVGAGIGT
-141 SIEVDELFYNTPAR
+141 SIEIDELFYNTPAR

-180 SNISFELVIDGKTQ
+180 SNISFELIIDGKTQ

-200 QPFKVTV
+200 QPFKVTA

-239 LNRSDKRYYFT
+239 LSRSDKRYYFT
-250 AVNKRILKCNTIRSA
+250 AVNKRIVKCNTMRSA

-275 AKKYPLVIINLE
+275 ARKYPIVIINLE
-287 LPSSEVDVN
+287 LPNLEVDVN

-310 EIYRTLITAISTN
+310 EVYRTLITAISTN
-323 LSDYFYKCSE
+323 LSEYFYKCSE
-333 YRQLEIFN
+333 YKQLEIFN

-348 PHADSDLSGKER
+348 PHADSDLSGEER
-360 PSLFSEREYT
+360 PNFFSERELVSISQPKLT
-370 PSILR
+370 VLPKTDREFIPSNLSTINDFSISLDENLGVGEIVIL
-375 RTNDR
+375 DK
-380 SVISSDAEPATSIED
+380 SP
-395 CEQPPQGTVAEGA
+395 C
-408 SSRLTPQDS
+408 DS
-417 EVSESSIVYQSQSD
+417 
-431 NDKTLSFLA
+431 NKNLSFLT

-450 EGDISDYLEGINIDE
+450 EGDLSDYLEGINIDE

-486 GNLFPIDESIQDLY
+486 GNLFPVDESIQTLY
-500 LDSLEIFTKKLL
+500 LDSLEIFAKKLL
-512 KTKSE
+512 ETKSE
-517 DNLLYAES
+517 DNLLCAE
-525 NSLNES
+525 
-531 AIITE
+531 
-536 GTSFEKGAVTKLLSK
+536 TKLLSQK
-551 KKLATKL
+551 KITTKL
-558 SRPSLRPPLRQ
+558 SRPSLRPPLGQ

-583 CARALIHPKVVKQVL
+583 CAKPLIHPKVVKQAL
-598 LRAESESIS
+598 LKAESESLS
-607 WLNARNEK
+607 WLNSRNEK
-615 ISEHLLEAHKASFD
+615 MSEHLIEAHKASFD

-643 SRNLFATCRECNQK
+643 SRNLFATCRECNQR
-657 KSASLASKTWLP
+657 KSASLASKTWTP
-669 RRVNSWVN
+669 RRVNSWAK
-677 FSINNPLELAGVK
+677 FSINNPLQLAGVK

>member
-1 MPIRILSDL
+1 MPIRVLSDL

-18 EVVEGPLSVIKELVE
+18 EVVEGPLSVVKELVE
-33 NSIDAGANSISI
+33 NSIDAEANMISV
-45 ELSKQLRCIKVSDNG
+45 ELSKQLRYIKVSDNG
-60 SGIPADELPLAFTRH
+60 SGISADELPLAFTRH

-112 KTASEADATKFYIDA
+112 KTRSEADATKFYIDA
-127 DREETSSVGAGVGT
+127 GREEISSVGAGIGT
-141 SIEVDELFYNTPAR
+141 SIEIDELFYNTPAR

-180 SNISFELVIDGKTQ
+180 SNISFELIIDGKTQ

-200 QPFKVTV
+200 QPFKVTA

-239 LNRSDKRYYFT
+239 LSRSDKRYYFT
-250 AVNKRILKCNTIRSA
+250 AVNKRIVKCNTMRSA

-275 AKKYPLVIINLE
+275 ARKYPIVIINLE
-287 LPSSEVDVN
+287 LPNLEVDVN

-310 EIYRTLITAISTN
+310 EVYRTLITAISTN
-323 LSDYFYKCSE
+323 LSEYFYKCSE
-333 YRQLEIFN
+333 YKQLEIFN

-348 PHADSDLSGKER
+348 PHADSDLSGEER
-360 PSLFSEREYT
+360 PNFFSERELVSISQPKLT
-370 PSILR
+370 VLPKTDREFIPSNLSTINDFSISLDENLGVGEIVIL
-375 RTNDR
+375 DK
-380 SVISSDAEPATSIED
+380 SP
-395 CEQPPQGTVAEGA
+395 C
-408 SSRLTPQDS
+408 DS
-417 EVSESSIVYQSQSD
+417 
-431 NDKTLSFLA
+431 NKNLSFLT

-450 EGDISDYLEGINIDE
+450 EGDLSDYLEGINIDE

-486 GNLFPIDESIQDLY
+486 GNLFPVDESIQTLY
-500 LDSLEIFTKKLL
+500 LDSLEIFAKNLL
-512 KTKSE
+512 ETKSE
-517 DNLLYAES
+517 DNLLCAE
-525 NSLNES
+525 
-531 AIITE
+531 
-536 GTSFEKGAVTKLLSK
+536 TKLLSQK
-551 KKLATKL
+551 KITTKL
-558 SRPSLRPPLRQ
+558 SRPSLRPPLGQ

-583 CARALIHPKVVKQVL
+583 CAKPLIHPKVVKQAL
-598 LRAESESIS
+598 LKAESESLS
-607 WLNARNEK
+607 WLNSRNEK
-615 ISEHLLEAHKASFD
+615 MSEHLIEAHKASFD

-643 SRNLFATCRECNQK
+643 SRNLFATCRECNQR
-657 KSASLASKTWLP
+657 KSSSLASKTWTP
-669 RRVNSWVN
+669 RRVNSWAN

>member
-1 MPIRILSDL
+1 MPIRVLSDL

-18 EVVEGPLSVIKELVE
+18 EVVEGPLSVVKELVE
-33 NSIDAGANSISI
+33 NSIDAGANTISV
-45 ELSKQLRCIKVSDNG
+45 ELSKQLRYIKVSDNG
-60 SGIPADELPLAFTRH
+60 SGISADELPLAFTRH
-75 ATSKITEI
+75 ATSKIIEI
-83 EDLFSIDS
+83 EDLFSINS

-112 KTASEADATKFYIDA
+112 KTKSETDATKFYIDA
-127 DREETSSVGAGVGT
+127 GREEISSVGAGIGT

-200 QPFKVTV
+200 QPFKVTA

-250 AVNKRILKCNTIRSA
+250 AVNKRIVKCNAMRSA

-275 AKKYPLVIINLE
+275 VKKYPIIIINLE
-287 LPSSEVDVN
+287 LPNLEVDVN

-310 EIYRTLITAISTN
+310 EVYRTLITAISTN
-323 LSDYFYKCSE
+323 LSEYFYKCSE
-333 YRQLEIFN
+333 YKQLEIFN

-348 PHADSDLSGKER
+348 PHADSDLSGEKR
-360 PSLFSEREYT
+360 PSLFSERELV
-370 PSILR
+370 SISQPKL
-375 RTNDR
+375 TGL
-380 SVISSDAEPATSIED
+380 SIED
-395 CEQPPQGTVAEGA
+395 CEQSPRGTVAEGE
-408 SSRLTPQDS
+408 SGIVHQLRSDS
-417 EVSESSIVYQSQSD
+417 D
-431 NDKTLSFLA
+431 TTLSFLT

-450 EGDISDYLEGINIDE
+450 EGDLSDYFEGISMDE
-465 PKESFEIFSANSDQ
+465 REESFKIFSANADQ

-486 GNLFPIDESIQDLY
+486 GNLFPVDESIQDLY
-500 LDSLEIFTKKLL
+500 LYSLEIFTKKLL
-512 KTKSE
+512 ETKSE

-525 NSLNES
+525 NSLNEL
-531 AIITE
+531 AIMTK
-536 GTSFEKGAVTKLLSK
+536 GTSLDKQAATQLLSK
-551 KKLATKL
+551 KKLVTKL
-558 SRPSLRPPLRQ
+558 SRPSIKPPLGQ

-583 CARALIHPKVVKQVL
+583 CAKPLIHPKVVKEAL

-607 WLNARNEK
+607 WLNSRNEK
-615 ISEHLLEAHKASFD
+615 ISEHLIEAHKASFD

-643 SRNLFATCRECNQK
+643 SHNLFATCRECNQR
-657 KSASLASKTWLP
+657 KSASLASKTWTP
-669 RRVNSWVN
+669 RRVNSWAK
-677 FSINNPLELAGVK
+677 FSINNPLQLAGVK

>member
-1 MPIRILSDL
+1 MPIRVLSDL

-18 EVVEGPLSVIKELVE
+18 EVVEGPLSVVKELVE
-33 NSIDAGANSISI
+33 NSIDAGANSIAV
-45 ELSKQLRCIKVSDNG
+45 ELSKQLRCIKISDNG

-83 EDLFSIDS
+83 EDLFSIES

-112 KTASEADATKFYIDA
+112 KTKSETDATKFYIDA
-127 DREETSSVGAGVGT
+127 NREEVSSVGAGVGT

-155 LKFMKSAVKEKQDI
+155 LKFMKSSLKEKQNI
-169 IDLLKA
+169 IDLIKG

-180 SNISFELVIDGKTQ
+180 PDISFELLIDGKAQ

-200 QPFKVTV
+200 QPFKVTA
-207 RELFGRSAFEHLINF
+207 RELFGKSAFEHLINF

-275 AKKYPLVIINLE
+275 VKKYPIIIINLE

-296 VHPRKQEVKYLHAN
+296 VHPRKQEVKYLYAN
-310 EIYRTLITAISTN
+310 EVYRTLMTAISTN
-323 LSDYFYKCSE
+323 LSEYFYKCSE

-348 PHADSDLSGKER
+348 PHADSDLGGEER

-370 PSILR
+370 PLSLSTPSISL
-375 RTNDR
+375 D
-380 SVISSDAEPATSIED
+380 
-395 CEQPPQGTVAEGA
+395 QGRVAERT
-408 SSRLTPQDS
+408 SSRLTHQDS
-417 EVSESSIVYQSQSD
+417 EISESDMVHQSRCDS
-431 NDKTLSFLA
+431 NKVISFLT

-450 EGDISDYLEGINIDE
+450 EGDLSEYLEGISIDE
-465 PKESFEIFSANSDQ
+465 VEESFKIFSASADQ
-479 SFGFLVS
+479 SFGFLVT
-486 GNLFPIDESIQDLY
+486 GKLFPVDESIQSLY

-512 KTKSE
+512 ETKSE

-525 NSLNES
+525 NSLNEL
-531 AIITE
+531 AIMLE
-536 GTSFEKGAVTKLLSK
+536 GTSLDKQAATQLLSK
-551 KKLATKL
+551 KKPATKL
-558 SRPSLRPPLRQ
+558 SRPSIKPPLGQ

-583 CARALIHPKVVKQVL
+583 CAKALIHPKVVKQAL

-615 ISEHLLEAHKASFD
+615 ISEHLIESHKASFD
-629 HHLPAAKFAVLNLD
+629 HHLPASKFAVLNLD

-657 KSASLASKTWLP
+657 KSASLASKTWTP
-669 RRVNSWVN
+669 RRVNSWAN

>member
-1 MPIRILSDL
+1 MPIRVLSDL

-18 EVVEGPLSVIKELVE
+18 EVVEGPLSVVKELVE
-33 NSIDAGANSISI
+33 NSIDAGANTISV
-45 ELSKQLRCIKVSDNG
+45 ELSKQLRYIKVSDNG
-60 SGIPADELPLAFTRH
+60 SGISADELPLAFTRH
-75 ATSKITEI
+75 ATSKIIEI
-83 EDLFSIDS
+83 EDLFSINS

-112 KTASEADATKFYIDA
+112 KTKSEADATKFYIDA
-127 DREETSSVGAGVGT
+127 GREEISSVGAGIGT

-200 QPFKVTV
+200 QPFKVTA

-250 AVNKRILKCNTIRSA
+250 AVNKRIVKCNAMRSA

-275 AKKYPLVIINLE
+275 VKKYPIIIINLE
-287 LPSSEVDVN
+287 LPNLEVDVN

-310 EIYRTLITAISTN
+310 EVYRTLITAISTN
-323 LSDYFYKCSE
+323 LSEYFYKCSE
-333 YRQLEIFN
+333 YKQLEIFN

-348 PHADSDLSGKER
+348 PHADSDLSGEKR
-360 PSLFSEREYT
+360 PSLFSERE
-370 PSILR
+370 L
-375 RTNDR
+375 
-380 SVISSDAEPATSIED
+380 VLISQPKLTGLSIED
-395 CEQPPQGTVAEGA
+395 CEQSPRGTVAEGE
-408 SSRLTPQDS
+408 SGIVHQLRSDS
-417 EVSESSIVYQSQSD
+417 D
-431 NDKTLSFLA
+431 TTLSFLT

-450 EGDISDYLEGINIDE
+450 EGDLSDYLEGINIDE
-465 PKESFEIFSANSDQ
+465 REESFKIFSANVDQ
-479 SFGFLVS
+479 SFGFLVT
-486 GNLFPIDESIQDLY
+486 GKLFPVDESIQALY
-500 LDSLEIFTKKLL
+500 LDSLGIFTKKLL
-512 KTKSE
+512 ETKSE

-525 NSLNES
+525 NSLKEL
-531 AIITE
+531 AIMTK
-536 GTSFEKGAVTKLLSK
+536 GTSLDKQAATQLLSK
-551 KKLATKL
+551 KKLVTKL
-558 SRPSLRPPLRQ
+558 SRPSIKPPLGQ

-583 CARALIHPKVVKQVL
+583 CAKPLIHPKVVKEAL

-607 WLNARNEK
+607 WLNSRNEK
-615 ISEHLLEAHKASFD
+615 ISEHLIEAHKASFD

-643 SRNLFATCRECNQK
+643 SRNLFATCRECNQR
-657 KSASLASKTWLP
+657 KSASLASKTWTP
-669 RRVNSWVN
+669 RRVNSWAK
-677 FSINNPLELAGVK
+677 FSINNPLQLAGVK